1 MGNFSLIM
9 TAEMQFAYLMKL
21 FEHVQSG
28 NLDLVMPTRAAAERF
43 EEERTEAAKKTVW
56 ATGCKSWYLDD
67 RGIPFA
73 WPFPFTRFRA
83 EMEAPRLED
92 YESPG
97 QAA

>member
-1 MGNFSLIM
+1 
-9 TAEMQFAYLMKL
+9 MKL
-21 FEHVQSG
+21 I
-28 NLDLVMPTRAAAERF
+28 DAIAENHGELTEWRQDIHAHPELGF